1 MHNDVSA
8 FSTDLVRD
16 GPWSG
21 VQYESRVSLRVVYTV
36 ASVCI
41 CHISIQVQVS
51 VASGGGGSGGI
62 EW

>member
-36 ASVCI
+36 ASVCV
-41 CHISIQVQVS
+41 CRISIQVKVS
-51 VASGGGGSGGI
+51 MACGGGIGVVG
-62 EW
+62 

>member
-21 VQYESRVSLRVVYTV
+21 VQCESRVSLRVVYTV
-36 ASVCI
+36 ASVCV
-41 CHISIQVQVS
+41 CHRIIKGEYSM
-51 VASGGGGSGGI
+51 
-62 EW
+62 WW

>member
-21 VQYESRVSLRVVYTV
+21 VQCESRVSLRVVYTV

-41 CHISIQVQVS
+41 CPINISEGEYGMWWWYRVV
-51 VASGGGGSGGI
+51 G
-62 EW
+62 

>member
-21 VQYESRVSLRVVYTV
+21 VQCESRVSLRVVYTV
-36 ASVCI
+36 ASVCV
-41 CHISIQVQVS
+41 CHRIIK
-51 VASGGGGSGGI
+51 GEYGM
-62 EW
+62 W

>member
-1 MHNDVSA
+1 MHNDASA
-8 FSTDLVRD
+8 FGTDLVRD

-41 CHISIQVQVS
+41 CHISRS
-51 VASGGGGSGGI
+51 EGECGK
-62 EW
+62 WRWW